1 MANLVIIEQTTK
13 DTGRDFPLTIL
24 LEKEEPAP
32 TPEAPYVTHVSYDG
46 GTTKFWGHYNL
57 TLDEAVKDYKKRVKQ
72 GSDF

>member
-24 LEKEEPAP
+24 LEKQDPP
-32 TPEAPYVTHVSYDG
+32 TWADRPYVTHVSYDG
-46 GTTKFWGHYNL
+46 GTTKFWGHYDL
-57 TLDEAVKDYKKRVKQ
+57 TFDEAVEDYKKRVKR